1 MLKKNKQLIYRSV
14 IFTHQTILTIN
25 AIMKKLKQF
34 LSLFLLVFVPALAFS
49 QKTVT
54 GKVTDGKDN
63 SPLAEA
69 TVSVVGKSVSTK
81 TGADGSFTISV
92 PDGSNRLKVSYVG
105 YGDETVSISGNV
117 ANISMT
123 SSAQALTDVVVIGY
137 GTARKKD
144 LTGSVASVG
153 EKDFNKGVFAS
164 PDQLIQGKVSG
175 VQVISNSGQPGG
187 AATIRIRGASALTGS
202 GNPLFVI
209 DGVPIDNTSSRPGMG
224 DVGFGGSNPGT
235 NILNFI
241 NPSDILSMDIL
252 KDASATAI
260 YGSRAAY
267 GVVLITTKKGKSGET
282 KIDFGA
288 SMGMSSVL
296 KKIKVLNA
304 DEYREAIK
312 YYGVSSANDKKS
324 TVDAFD
330 AITRKGMIQNY
341 NVAMSGGVENSRF
354 RISLSALNQEGIV
367 RKSGI
372 TKYTANISAQ
382 FKFLNSRKLGL
393 DVNILP
399 SQYAEEIA
407 PISNN
412 AGSRGS
418 LIVHALQWNPTE
430 DMIIK
435 RASKPDSFNVQR
447 GGDLFN
453 PLAVQEAYTDKSR
466 VTTLLANISP
476 YYKFTSWLEY
486 RMIYSM
492 NYSTG
497 SRRSSIQPFLNIND
511 VQDKGRA
518 MIANNE
524 TSTQQFT
531 HTINIAR
538 KINSNIDFSGVIGY
552 EYLKF
557 NNKGYSMNAFGITGT
572 GFGYYGLD
580 FTNYI
585 QFSNPTNR
593 GVDAF
598 ADPTSELQSIFART
612 SFNINEKYLLTAT
625 VRRDGSTKFGA
636 NNKYGIFPSFSGAW
650 IVSKESFFKVNAINS
665 LKIRAGWGKTGNQ
678 EFPSG
683 TSKDRYGFSNGAPAY
698 SLVNNRNPELKW
710 QSDRQYN
717 IGFDVALSN
726 NRINITADYFN
737 KKTTDLLF
745 PIANASAPAIG
756 SSILWKNLKGNV
768 QNMGFEFAINST
780 IIRKQDF
787 GWDLGVN
794 ATFVTN
800 KVSDMEFPILTGE
813 INGQGISNTN
823 VQVVQ
828 NGLPMYAY
836 LTREFT
842 GMDKATGFAN
852 YTDDGDRNFF
862 VGNSLPKKLLGI
874 TTSLRYK
881 MFTLTASANGAFGYK
896 IYNNTLNS
904 VINVGSI
911 SNAKNIAYSV
921 FKDPVKES
929 FANPVKSSS
938 RFLESGNYLKLASA
952 SLNYNVGKVGNIFN
966 NASVYI
972 TGQNLFVI
980 TKFTGFDPEVN
991 VNKSLNGVPSASIEY
1006 APYPSAKTVTFGV
1019 NFSL

>member
-14 IFTHQTILTIN
+14 IFTHQTILIIN

-144 LTGSVASVG
+144 LTGSVTSVG
-153 EKDFNKGVFAS
+153 EKDFNKGTFAS

-175 VQVISNSGQPGG
+175 VQVTNNSGQPGG
-187 AATIRIRGASALTGS
+187 AATIRIRGASALTGT

-209 DGVPIDNTSSRPGMG
+209 DGVPLDNTSSRPGLG
-224 DVGFGGSNPGT
+224 EIGLGGSNPGT

-241 NPSDILSMDIL
+241 NPSDILTMDIL

-288 SMGMSSVL
+288 SMGMSTVA
-296 KKIKVLNA
+296 KKIRVLTA
-304 DEYREAIK
+304 GEFRDALT
-312 YYGVSSANDKKS
+312 YYGLSATNDKKS
-324 TVDAFD
+324 NVNAFD

-341 NVAMSGGVENSRF
+341 NVAISGGVENSRF
-354 RISLSALNQEGIV
+354 RFSMGALNQEGVV

-372 TKYTANISAQ
+372 TKYTANLSGQ

-399 SQYAEEIA
+399 SQYSEDIA

-412 AGSRGS
+412 SGSRGS
-418 LIVHALQWNPTE
+418 LIVNALQWNPTE
-430 DMIIK
+430 DMLIK
-435 RASKPDSFNVQR
+435 RNGQTDSFNVKK
-447 GGDLFN
+447 GGDLLN
-453 PLAVQEAYTDKSR
+453 PLAVQEAITDKSR
-466 VTTLLANISP
+466 VTTILASLSP
-476 YYKFTSWLEY
+476 YFKFTSWLEY
-486 RMIYSM
+486 RFIYSM

-497 SRRSSIQPFLNIND
+497 TRRTTLQPFINFND

-518 MIANNE
+518 LIGSNE
-524 TSTQQFT
+524 TNTQQYT
-531 HTINIAR
+531 HTVNVT
-538 KINSNIDFSGVIGY
+538 KKLSDKIDFSGVIGY

-557 NNKGYSMNAFGITGT
+557 NNKGYSMSGFGISGT
-572 GFGYYGLD
+572 GFGSYGLD

-585 QFSNPTNR
+585 QYSNPTNR
-593 GVDAF
+593 GASSF
-598 ADPTSELQSIFART
+598 ADPTTELQSYFART
-612 SFNINEKYLLTAT
+612 AFNYADKYLVTAT

-636 NNKYGIFPSFSGAW
+636 NNKYGTFPSFSAAW
-650 IVSKESFFKVNAINS
+650 NVSKESFFHVNAINS
-665 LKIRAGWGKTGNQ
+665 LKVRAGWGKTGNQ
-678 EFPSG
+678 EFPAGSSV
-683 TSKDRYGFSNGAPAY
+683 TRYGFADGNNGTPVINNSNAD
-698 SLVNNRNPELKW
+698 LKW

-717 IGFDVALSN
+717 IGLDASILN
-726 NRINITADYFN
+726 NRVTVTVDYFN
-737 KKTTDLLF
+737 KRTTDLLF
-745 PIANASAPAIG
+745 PITSASAPALSG
-756 SSILWKNLKGNV
+756 AILWKNLAGNID
-768 QNMGFEFAINST
+768 NKGFEFAVNSS
-780 IIRKQDF
+780 IIKKQNF

-794 ATFVTN
+794 ATFVSNT
-800 KVSDMEFPILTGE
+800 VSGLTFPILTGE
-813 INGQGISNTN
+813 INGQGISNTS
-823 VQVVQ
+823 VEVVQ
-828 NGLPMYAY
+828 NGLPLYAY
-836 LTREFT
+836 FTREYL

-852 YTDDGDRNFF
+852 YTDDGDRNYF
-862 VGNSLPKKLLGI
+862 VGNSLPKQLLGI
-874 TTSLRYK
+874 TTAVRYK
-881 MFTLTASANGAFGYK
+881 MLTLTASANGAFGYK

-911 SNAKNIAYSV
+911 NNGKNIAYSV
-921 FKDPVKES
+921 FKDPVKEA

-952 SLNYNVGKVGNIFN
+952 SLNYAFGKVGNIFN
-966 NASVYI
+966 NASVYV

-991 VNKSLNGVPSASIEY
+991 VNKSLNGVPSSSIEY
-1006 APYPSAKTVTFGV
+1006 APYPSARTITFGV

>member
-1 MLKKNKQLIYRSV
+1 MKKMKQL
-14 IFTHQTILTIN
+14 
-25 AIMKKLKQF
+25 

-54 GKVTDGKDN
+54 GKVTDSKDN

-81 TGADGSFTISV
+81 TSADGSFAISV
-92 PDGSNRLKVSYVG
+92 PEGSNRLRISYIGYSDQTVTITGDMVNVSMV
-105 YGDETVSISGNV
+105 
-117 ANISMT
+117 

-144 LTGSVASVG
+144 LTGAVASVG

-175 VQVISNSGQPGG
+175 VQVINNSGQPGG

-209 DGVPIDNTSSRPGMG
+209 DGVPIDNTSSRPGIG
-224 DVGFGGSNPGT
+224 DVGFGGGNPGT

-267 GVVLITTKKGKSGET
+267 GVVLITTKRGKSGET
-282 KIDFGA
+282 KVDFGA
-288 SMGMSSVL
+288 SVGMSSVL
-296 KKIKVLNA
+296 KKIRVLDA
-304 DEYREAIK
+304 SEYREALS
-312 YYGVSSANDKKS
+312 YYNLGAANDKKS
-324 TVDAFD
+324 NVNAFD

-341 NVAMSGGVENSRF
+341 NVAISGGAENSRF
-354 RISLSALNQEGIV
+354 RISLGALNQEGIV
-367 RKSGI
+367 RKSGM
-372 TKYTANISAQ
+372 TKYTANISGQ

-399 SQYAEEIA
+399 SQYAEENA
-407 PISNN
+407 PITNN

-435 RASKPDSFNVQR
+435 RAGKPDSFNVQR

-486 RMIYSM
+486 RMLYSM

-497 SRRSSIQPFLNIND
+497 SRRISIQPFININD
-511 VQDKGRA
+511 VQDRGRA
-518 MIANNE
+518 IIGNGE

-531 HTINIAR
+531 HTINVNR
-538 KINSNIDFSGVIGY
+538 KINSNIEFSGVIGY

-572 GFGYYGLD
+572 GFGSYGLD

-585 QFSNPTNR
+585 QYSNPTNR
-593 GVDAF
+593 GVSSF
-598 ADPTSELQSIFART
+598 ADPTSELQSLFART

-636 NNKYGIFPSFSGAW
+636 NNRYGIFPSFSGAW
-650 IVSKESFFKVNAINS
+650 IVSKESFFKVSAINS

-678 EFPSG
+678 EIPAGSAV
-683 TSKDRYGFSNGAPAY
+683 TRYGFADGNNGTPVINNSNAD
-698 SLVNNRNPELKW
+698 LKW

-717 IGFDVALSN
+717 IGFDASVAN
-726 NRINITADYFN
+726 NRITITADYFN
-737 KKTTDLLF
+737 KRTTDLLF
-745 PIANASAPAIG
+745 PITSASTPALSG
-756 SSILWKNLKGNV
+756 AVLWRNLSGNID
-768 QNMGFEFAINST
+768 NKGFEIAINST

-787 GWDLGVN
+787 TWDFGVN
-794 ATFVTN
+794 ATFVQNT
-800 KVSDMEFPILTGE
+800 VSGLAFPILTGE
-813 INGQGISNTN
+813 INGQGISNTS

-828 NGLPMYAY
+828 NGLPLYAY
-836 LTREFT
+836 FTREYL

-874 TTSLRYK
+874 TTSVRYK
-881 MFTLTASANGAFGYK
+881 MFTLTASANGAFDYK

-911 SNAKNIAYSV
+911 NNGKNIAYSV

-952 SLNYNVGKVGNIFN
+952 SLNYNIGKVSNIFS
-966 NASVYI
+966 NASVFV

-1006 APYPSAKTVTFGV
+1006 APYPSARTVTFGV